1 LPLCRIKV
9 VFWRRFYKL
18 RRQFGNQVQTPG
30 RTDALMLVV
39 NDDALGLAAVKSDA
53 GIASMDAVK
62 VSASHTIYLK
72 MGDYSGVGT
81 VKEAALPNKQLFTWP
96 DSMRSVLVI
105 GLSHLQDKPELDWW
119 DGRGTPGNRILIDII
134 KRTSQQIEGSLQVK
148 TRKLHYYVEK
158 GGIFLKDAA
167 VLAGLGCIGKNN
179 MLITPS
185 NGPRIR
191 LRALFLDAEIP
202 PTGPIA
208 FDPCAE
214 CKVFCRKACP
224 ENAMGE
230 KAAIFNSINFSD
242 CLPARDGAYNRDLC
256 NVRMEKDVAD
266 SAQNSHAS
274 QATIKYC
281 RKCEFVCPVGKGGK
295 SMTGAL

>member
-1 LPLCRIKV
+1 MSIGKHIIEA
-9 VFWRRFYKL
+9 
-18 RRQFGNQVQTPG
+18 
-30 RTDALMLVV
+30 ALENGATL
-39 NDDALGLAAVKSDA
+39 A
-53 GIASMDAVK
+53 GIASMDALK
-62 VSASHTIYLK
+62 VSASHTIYQK

-81 VKEAALPNKQLFTWP
+81 VKEDALPNDPLFTWP
-96 DSMRSVLVI
+96 DTVRSVLVI
-105 GLSHLQDKPELDWW
+105 GLSHPQDKPELDWW

-134 KRTSQQIEGSLQVK
+134 KQTSRLIEDSLQVK
-148 TRKLHYYVEK
+148 TQKLHYYVEK
-158 GGIFLKDAA
+158 GGVFLKDAA
-167 VLAGLGCIGKNN
+167 VLAGLGCIGRNN

-214 CKVFCRKACP
+214 CKVYCRKVCP
-224 ENAMGE
+224 EKAMGQ
-230 KAAIFNSINFSD
+230 KAAIFDSIDFSGS
-242 CLPARDGAYNRDLC
+242 LPGRDGAYNRDLC

-266 SAQNSHAS
+266 SSQNSHAD
-274 QATIKYC
+274 QAVIKYC

-295 SMTGAL
+295 SMAGAM